1 MPLQRHRNMN
11 IYQKRKMYTLLK
23 KICYCSKA
31 GAKNRV
37 LPLMGARE
45 LAVFINGNIS
55 ELFKETG
62 Y

>member
-1 MPLQRHRNMN
+1 M
-11 IYQKRKMYTLLK
+11 LLLE
-23 KICYCSKA
+23 SR
-31 GAKNRV
+31 GENRV